1 MVWSRL
7 WFHLS
12 LSLFALLCSTC
23 CFLSPAVIKMAIT
36 DQSQATHDTI
46 QRPRHISKKA
56 PYSLKRYPSDT
67 NCYTC
72 SFQDQAYVQR
82 NTMYC
87 LSWAWIPMDFS
98 GLLLEYINL
107 WPLRYMDCLFKRID
121 VGTHPTMNNTPT
133 FLLIHLAISLLSI

>member
-1 MVWSRL
+1 MIPFVFESFCSAL
-7 WFHLS
+7 FHMLLS
-12 LSLFALLCSTC
+12 LSSCYQDGHNRPVSSHTWY
-23 CFLSPAVIKMAIT
+23 
-36 DQSQATHDTI
+36 TI
-46 QRPRHISKKA
+46 QRPRNISKKA
-56 PYSLKRYPSDT
+56 PYSLKRHPSDT

-87 LSWAWIPMDFS
+87 LTWAWIPMDLS